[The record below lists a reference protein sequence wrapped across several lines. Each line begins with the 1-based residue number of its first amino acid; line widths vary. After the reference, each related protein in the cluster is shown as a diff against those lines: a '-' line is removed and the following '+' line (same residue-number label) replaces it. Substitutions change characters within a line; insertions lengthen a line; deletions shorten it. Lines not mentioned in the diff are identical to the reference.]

1 MKILTILPA
10 RRDSKG
16 IPGKNWKELNGK
28 PLISYA
34 IESAL
39 SVSKPEDICIT
50 TNSLEVIDIAKNNF
64 QLNIPFI
71 RPEELSTDFSPSR
84 DAIIHALDYY
94 EKQGYSYDTI
104 LILQPTSPFRRVEDI
119 QKCIHLYQSTPCDM
133 VVSVAETDINPYY
146 NLYVE
151 DENENIHRAIP
162 SPYTRRQD
170 CPAAYIITGSIY
182 VINIEALKNG
192 EISQFKNVKKIVTPA
207 EYNIDLDN
215 QKDWEN
221 AENLSKKLSS

>member
-1 MKILTILPA
+1 MLTIVPA

-28 PLISYA
+28 PLISYT
-34 IESAL
+34 IEAAL
-39 SVSKPEDICIT
+39 SISKPEDICIT
-50 TNSLEVIDIAKNNF
+50 TNSLEVIDIATNNF
-64 QLNIPFI
+64 QLNVPFV

-84 DAIIHALDYY
+84 DALVHAIEYY
-94 EKQGYSYDTI
+94 EKLGCLYDTI

-119 QKCIHLYQSTPCDM
+119 QKCIQLFQSNPCEM

-182 VINIEALKNG
+182 VIQTNALKNG
-192 EISQFKNVKKIVTPA
+192 EISQFKNVRKIVTPPN
-207 EYNIDLDN
+207 YNIDLDTN
-215 QKDWEN
+215 EDWEN
-221 AENLSKKLSS
+221 AEKLIKKLF